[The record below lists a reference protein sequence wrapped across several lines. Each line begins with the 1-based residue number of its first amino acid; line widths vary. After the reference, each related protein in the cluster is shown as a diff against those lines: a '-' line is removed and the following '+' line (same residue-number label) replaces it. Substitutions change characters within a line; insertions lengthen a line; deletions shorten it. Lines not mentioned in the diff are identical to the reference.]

1 MFRLWI
7 ERRFSRPVTAAGFF
21 WCWLGPWPC
30 RHWRWGSISMIIAT
44 PIEAPDQSESRFF
57 SHYDPKTVEWFMLS
71 GSCRSFDESLCM
83 TASCK
88 E

>member
-7 ERRFSRPVTAAGFF
+7 ERCFSRPVAAAGFF

-57 SHYDPKTVEWFMLS
+57 SHYDPKTVELFMSIL
-71 GSCRSFDESLCM
+71 
-83 TASCK
+83 
-88 E
+88 